1 MQSFQFKKDIMNA
14 YRKKEIVNMAQE
26 NLYMFKRLKEKTSH
40 YDFGKYDKEYDQAQY
55 YKRSHCT
62 LLPSIDFSKTKRN
75 FSLGGKYKIIHN
87 SIYNM
92 NVSNS
97 YGNLNPK
104 KCNNINN
111 NIIINNTE
119 QNLFNN
125 NLYKKKL
132 EELKYEDFIDIKN
145 NSNNGKNDETKNEE
159 GKNEKNNDNI
169 NKNKIVKNDG
179 NNIADND
186 NKKEKE
192 VVNKDNDKKNEE
204 SDNNNEDNTK
214 IFKKIESID
223 NENTN

>member
-104 KCNNINN
+104 KCNINN

-169 NKNKIVKNDG
+169 NKNKIVKNNG
-179 NNIADND
+179 NNIVDND

-214 IFKKIESID
+214 KFKKIESID

>member
-104 KCNNINN
+104 KYPGEVKTRLKVINN
-111 NIIINNTE
+111 
-119 QNLFNN
+119 
-125 NLYKKKL
+125 L
-132 EELKYEDFIDIKN
+132 E
-145 NSNNGKNDETKNEE
+145 
-159 GKNEKNNDNI
+159 
-169 NKNKIVKNDG
+169 IV
-179 NNIADND
+179 IAI
-186 NKKEKE
+186 
-192 VVNKDNDKKNEE
+192 
-204 SDNNNEDNTK
+204 S
-214 IFKKIESID
+214 FPLSID
-223 NENTN
+223 FL